1 MQLPLEITFRLVR
14 MIQVWV
20 ESGQTPRCSFPCIC
34 ATTSIM
40 YHLFIGSNVGSD
52 GVLSMSFLF
61 SRDNIPGGK
70 RRSFPL
76 FLLSMRMQ
84 CRDRGGMIYNTC
96 PSWEQ
101 QCAPNADGRML
112 YRSDLPLFDISASL
126 EINQFLRTIQIFK
139 EKSLTCSMS

>member
-1 MQLPLEITFRLVR
+1 MQLPLEITLRLVR

-61 SRDNIPGGK
+61 SRDNIPGG
-70 RRSFPL
+70 RGDL
-76 FLLSMRMQ
+76 FLFLSLSIVYENAMSGPRRNDIQYMSFLGATVRTQ
-84 CRDRGGMIYNTC
+84 CRWQDALSIGPPI
-96 PSWEQ
+96 
-101 QCAPNADGRML
+101 
-112 YRSDLPLFDISASL
+112 I
-126 EINQFLRTIQIFK
+126 
-139 EKSLTCSMS
+139 